1 MGFTSATGQVLV
13 QPFPFDVC
21 KYRWIRTPWW
31 NVCFNIPHYFAD
43 EKIPAIELC
52 AMEAADH
59 RDIDAI
65 AVVPVVCICRSSI
78 IDHRSNPNSKRALA
92 SSATS
97 HLLGAIGSNISRT
110 ADGTRLHCAHRRV
123 VRKIFHS
130 IYTCEL
136 HSMHSIPKR
145 NLVEAIDISLK

>member
-1 MGFTSATGQVLV
+1 MRLQQFPSATWMGFTNATGQVLV

-78 IDHRSNPNSKRALA
+78 IDQIQTPNVRLQTPPQS
-92 SSATS
+92 
-97 HLLGAIGSNISRT
+97 IS
-110 ADGTRLHCAHRRV
+110 
-123 VRKIFHS
+123 
-130 IYTCEL
+130 
-136 HSMHSIPKR
+136 
-145 NLVEAIDISLK
+145 